1 MKILITGANNA
12 KAMKLLK
19 AFPNHF
25 LLLADY
31 GEVPEMATANY
42 AIKSLGELNKESIAH
57 VLLNFCITEAIDSI
71 IPLHQFEIEPLA
83 KSSVLFNE
91 YGIQVLTPPAD
102 KLVDYLPPDANFY
115 KNFAIFI
122 AGECIFAS
130 GKEIFVKQSEEVNG
144 VFGYET
150 AGDDLK
156 LFTI

>member
-1 MKILITGANNA
+1 M
-12 KAMKLLK
+12 K

-25 LLLADY
+25 VLLADY
-31 GEVPEMATANY
+31 GEVPGITTDKY
-42 AIKSLGELNKESIAH
+42 ALKSFGALNKDSIAH
-57 VLLNFCITEAIDSI
+57 ILLNFCITESIDSI

-102 KLVDYLPPDANFY
+102 KIDKYLLSDKNTF

-130 GKEIFVKQSEEVNG
+130 GQEIFAKQSEEVNG
-144 VFGYET
+144 VFGYDT
-150 AGDDLK
+150 ADGDLK